1 MENEISLENAR
12 YTLFY
17 RKYIYTYEGIDIE
30 TASALSFILNHKRS
44 TGTFETFEAGYFL
57 PLFPFRFPSRSKSKM
72 PLAVRKRREGGGG
85 GKKEQAVPIFFS
97 FYPRVTGMPDRVK
110 LFLATAAEY
119 PGLISHP
126 GYFFFFFSSRKEA
139 YFSRLREAISSLFAN
154 YNTKNQIWNRISRDD
169 NLRKD
174 RRGGGGGGLL
184 EIIKKRGEPGVI
196 FIFYL
201 AARLCNKGGGGS
213 SGKFRENLLES
224 YLASLPRVSAARQV
238 YESSRPLS
246 SATSL
251 PRYNFRSRKR
261 ERARPPLRFRRQFC
275 RIKWSR

>member
-85 GKKEQAVPIFFS
+85 GKKEQAVPIFFLLLS
-97 FYPRVTGMPDRVK
+97 SCDRHAGSRKIIPRNRRR
-110 LFLATAAEY
+110 
-119 PGLISHP
+119 ISRINFSSRL
-126 GYFFFFFSSRKEA
+126 FFFFFSSRKEA

-251 PRYNFRSRKR
+251 PRYNFRGRKR